1 MNNNNNII
9 NLFNKKTFADL
20 PKSKLDISDTAFA
33 NGKTEDPEIKTV
45 IEDSSKDVSDAH
57 EQFGPSSNKYISILP
72 EDMIN
77 RVRDSIN
84 SKSREL
90 FSECQEEVKKFL
102 SEEPYTEFR
111 RSMYF
116 HRYLQWKYLE
126 SQPVT
131 YKTFRMYRVLGKRI
145 FNFQVSLNFICTL
158 LNLFEVF

>member
-1 MNNNNNII
+1 M
-9 NLFNKKTFADL
+9 

-145 FNFQVSLNFICTL
+145 FNFQVILNFHMYTIEFVWSIL
-158 LNLFEVF
+158 S

>member
-1 MNNNNNII
+1 M
-9 NLFNKKTFADL
+9 LWL
-20 PKSKLDISDTAFA
+20 WCCWLL
-33 NGKTEDPEIKTV
+33 
-45 IEDSSKDVSDAH
+45 IEDSSKDVSDVHAA
-57 EQFGPSSNKYISILP
+57 SSNKYISILP

-131 YKTFRMYRVLGKRI
+131 YKTFRMYRVLGEK
-145 FNFQVSLNFICTL
+145 NVSCLIPTVEQSLKQINKKNSLWESNIINNQSL
-158 LNLFEVF
+158 LRKVH